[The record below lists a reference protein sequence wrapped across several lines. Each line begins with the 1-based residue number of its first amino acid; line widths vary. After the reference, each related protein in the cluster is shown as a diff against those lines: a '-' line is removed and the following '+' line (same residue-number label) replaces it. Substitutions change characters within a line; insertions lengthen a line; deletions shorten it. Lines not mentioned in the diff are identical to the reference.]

1 MTDVLFA
8 RAQMGISLG
17 FHIVFAV
24 IGIAMPV
31 LMVLAEWR
39 HHRTGDPEYLELA
52 KTWGKGTAVFFAVG
66 AVSGTAL
73 SFELGLLFPTFMR
86 HAGPVVG
93 LPFSLEGVAFFTEA
107 IFLGVYLYGWDRVSR
122 RVHMLAG
129 VMVSLSG
136 FFSAAFVTVA
146 NAWMN
151 APRGFRYEG
160 GAFVDIDP
168 VAAMK
173 TPFAAHE
180 VLHMSLAAYMTTAL
194 AAAALHAFALLRG
207 GRPTF
212 HAKALG
218 IALLLAVPTTLVQPL
233 VGHHAGQ
240 RVAELQPAKMAAM
253 EQLETTQAYAP
264 IEVGPIRI
272 PGLLSIMA
280 FNRPDAVVRGLA
292 DFPPEDRPPRAVKPA
307 FQLMA
312 GLGTLLAG
320 LASWVALKWLRKK
333 PLEDDRTLLRALVL
347 AGPLGFVAL
356 EAGWLVTELGR
367 QPWIVYGILRTN
379 DTVTPMPGLVV
390 PFTLFSTVYLGLG
403 VVVVA
408 VLRRHVRKTIGEGAM
423 PDSPEEHP

>member
-107 IFLGVYLYGWDRVSR
+107 IFLGVYLYGWDKVSR
-122 RVHMLAG
+122 RVHVFAG
-129 VMVSLSG
+129 IMVSLSG

-160 GAFVDIDP
+160 GAFVDVDP

-173 TPFAAHE
+173 TPFAVHE

-194 AAAALHAFALLRG
+194 AAAALHAF
-207 GRPTF
+207 
-212 HAKALG
+212 
-218 IALLLAVPTTLVQPL
+218 ALLLAVPTTLVQPL

-264 IEVGPIRI
+264 VEIGPIRI

-292 DFPPEDRPPRAVKPA
+292 DFAPEDRPPRAVKPA

-333 PLEDDRTLLRALVL
+333 PLEDDRTLLRTLVL

-367 QPWIVYGILRTN
+367 QPWIVYGVLRTN

-390 PFTLFSTVYLGLG
+390 PFTLFSTIYLGLG

-408 VLRRHVRKTIGEGAM
+408 VLRRHVQRSIGEGAA
-423 PDSPEEHP
+423 PDPHEEHP